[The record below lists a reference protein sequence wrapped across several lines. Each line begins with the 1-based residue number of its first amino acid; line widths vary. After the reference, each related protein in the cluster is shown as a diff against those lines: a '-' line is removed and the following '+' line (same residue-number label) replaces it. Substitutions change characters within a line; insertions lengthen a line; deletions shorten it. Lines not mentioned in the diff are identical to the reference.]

1 MSRDDRPARY
11 VVALNALA
19 SDTID
24 LEIPVKAI
32 NASAD
37 EAITIVDLSDN
48 TITNYQLHK
57 GYNPVGIKRI
67 FATGLTANFWGLDK
81 AFGG

>member
-1 MSRDDRPARY
+1 MSRDNRPARY
-11 VVALNALA
+11 IVPLNALA
-19 SDTID
+19 SDTVD

-37 EAITIVDLSDN
+37 EAITIVDLSGN
-48 TITNYQLHK
+48 TIVDYQLHK
-57 GYNPVGIKRI
+57 GYNPIGITRI

-81 AFGG
+81 A